1 MSSQSDQYRRLFSG
15 TLGVLPI
22 VFPNRALGGTLV
34 HFLRDLPMSKPATSK
49 LSSSKVLLGPIM
61 NTKWPQPSA
70 CLALKLYTTGYTFI
84 QRQLFSLAR
93 KLASKTSKQ

>member
-1 MSSQSDQYRRLFSG
+1 MSSQSDHHRRLFSG
-15 TLGVLPI
+15 TLKVLPI

-49 LSSSKVLLGPIM
+49 LSSSEVLLRPIM

-70 CLALKLYTTGYTFI
+70 SLALKLCTTGCTFI
-84 QRQLFSLAR
+84 QRRLFS
-93 KLASKTSKQ
+93 